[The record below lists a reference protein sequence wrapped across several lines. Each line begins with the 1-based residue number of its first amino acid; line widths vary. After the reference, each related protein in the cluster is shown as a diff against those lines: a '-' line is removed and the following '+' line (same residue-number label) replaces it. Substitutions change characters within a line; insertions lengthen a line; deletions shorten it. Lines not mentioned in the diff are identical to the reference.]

1 MGWSSLARPRKPT
14 PLKVLHGTTRADRAN
29 DAEPKPSE
37 LSARA
42 RPPEWL
48 GDRGRDAW
56 HDLMPVLRKMG
67 VLTTADPMAFALL
80 CDALGEYIEAR
91 AWIQANEDVY
101 SFVGKDGSTT
111 WRKRP
116 EVEIAQDAWRRAK
129 TMLTEFGLTPAARSR
144 VSGKPEESTDP
155 LEKWASG

>member
-1 MGWSSLARPRKPT
+1 MARPRKPT
-14 PLKVLHGTTRADRAN
+14 PLKVLHGTVRPARAN
-29 DAEPKPSE
+29 PAEPKPAT
-37 LSARA
+37 LSTRA

-48 GDRGRDAW
+48 GPRAVEAW
-56 HDLMPVLRKMG
+56 ADLLPVLRKMG

-91 AWIQANEDVY
+91 EWVQSHEDVY
-101 SFVGKDGSTT
+101 AVTGKDGVVGY
-111 WRKRP
+111 RKRP

-144 VSGKPEESTDP
+144 VSGIPDSGADP
-155 LEKWASG
+155 LGHWLAK

>member
-1 MGWSSLARPRKPT
+1 MPRPRKPT
-14 PLKVLHGTTRADRAN
+14 SLKVLHGTDRKDRAN
-29 DAEPKPSE
+29 PAEPKPGT
-37 LSARA
+37 LSANA
-42 RPPEWL
+42 APPEWL
-48 GDRGRDAW
+48 GDRGQQAW
-56 HDLMPVLRKMG
+56 ADLLPILRKMG

-80 CDALGEYIEAR
+80 CDALGEYMEAR
-91 AWIQANEDVY
+91 AWIQSNEDTY
-101 SFVGKDGSTT
+101 SVAGKDGALT

-144 VSGKPEESTDP
+144 VSGKVDEPTDP

>member
-1 MGWSSLARPRKPT
+1 MARPRKPT
-14 PLKVLHGTTRADRAN
+14 PLKMLHGTNRPDRAN
-29 DAEPKPSE
+29 PAEPMPAKLSE
-37 LSARA
+37 RM
-42 RPPEWL
+42 PPPDWL
-48 GDRGRDAW
+48 GDRGRKAW
-56 HDLMPVLRKMG
+56 ADLLPVLRKMG

-91 AWIQANEDVY
+91 AWVQEHEDVY
-101 SFVGKDGSTT
+101 EVAGKDGALT

-144 VSGKPEESTDP
+144 VTGTPGEEADP
-155 LEKWASG
+155 LAEWAAQ